1 MAVLLA
7 YVARGAVGAQGMAL
21 GIIGTGTNFLAL
33 WMAVSLTG
41 FNPSKDPSVRPEMVV
56 RGLVLLASLP
66 GILVCMRLSHALGS
80 VADSCFLVGLGVVY
94 SAMIWWGV
102 LRTRLD

>member
-1 MAVLLA
+1 
-7 YVARGAVGAQGMAL
+7 MAL
-21 GIIGTGTNFLAL
+21 GLAGTGTNFLAL

-41 FNPSKDPSVRPEMVV
+41 FDPSKDPSVRPKMLLK
-56 RGLVLLASLP
+56 GLVLLVSLP

-80 VADSCFLVGLGVVY
+80 VADTCFLAGLGVVY

-102 LRTRLD
+102 LRTRMD